1 MDMLFVLLVIVA
13 IIVLVLVLASGKNGG
28 DLPVEAKQ
36 LLSKR
41 EREALIA
48 LEAALPQHRI
58 YPQVAMGAL
67 IKAKSGLSAKKRA
80 SVRNRF
86 AQKIVDFV
94 AEDRQSGELLLI
106 EVDDKTHDAAKDKRR
121 DAITAAAG
129 YRTVRVPAAARL
141 SSGTIRSLVYPDEQV
156 PVQQRHTFARSV

>member
-1 MDMLFVLLVIVA
+1 MDMLFVLLVAAVL
-13 IIVLVLVLASGKNGG
+13 IVLVLVLASGKTGG
-28 DLPVEAKQ
+28 TLPVEAREI
-36 LLSKR
+36 LTKR

-48 LEAALPQHRI
+48 LETALPNCRI

-67 IKAKSGLSAKKRA
+67 IKPRSGLDARERA
-80 SVRNRF
+80 RVRNRF

-106 EVDDKTHDAAKDKRR
+106 EVDDKTHNAAKDKQR

-129 YRTVRVPAAARL
+129 FRTVRVPAGTRL
-141 SSGTIRSLVYPDEQV
+141 SVDTIRNLMFADE
-156 PVQQRHTFARSV
+156 PVAPQQRRALSR